1 MNNEQEKVG
10 YGIAVFRPGTPRGA
24 KIRGIIFFIIFCIII
39 LVQSFYWVFA
49 NSAKPFVLG
58 MPFGM
63 FFIVVFITAEF
74 VGLVILY
81 LLESKDME

>member
-1 MNNEQEKVG
+1 M
-10 YGIAVFRPGTPRGA
+10 
-24 KIRGIIFFIIFCIII
+24 IFFIIFCIII